1 MIQKPERA
9 FVLRMA
15 PSQIDRVQEGLDGN
29 FITIGWSYAGSILTE
44 SDWWKFRE
52 EIQRTCY
59 SDEKNYRRAG
69 QAGGYLWQF
78 LREMEVGDWV
88 VVPHGDEFYVCEVA
102 SSASHDPSK
111 LDADTAFR
119 RKVSWLNGKQPIK
132 RSHAS
137 AALQSRMKIQ
147 GTCAYAQD
155 LIDDILSVLQ
165 EDDETRKLP
174 KELVFGHDLR
184 RKLIETTIKT
194 IRSGKMDSFGF
205 ERLLQQ
211 LFTKQ
216 GAEATIVARSQDK
229 GADLK
234 VTLRFAVV
242 GQVIIGVQA
251 KHYQLEPPVPAKI
264 ADELRAGMEDIGADI
279 GMIISS
285 GTMSPELEA
294 RVEEL
299 YEKEGVRIQLVDG
312 DQLAAWLVESGL
324 SASP

>member
-1 MIQKPERA
+1 MTTKPERA

-15 PSQIDRVQEGLDGN
+15 PSEIDRVEEGLDGN
-29 FITIGWSYAGSILTE
+29 FITIGWSNAGSILRE

-52 EIQRTCY
+52 TVHQSYYHDQT
-59 SDEKNYRRAG
+59 NYRRAG

-78 LREMEVGDWV
+78 LQEMKEGDWV
-88 VVPHGDEFYVCEVA
+88 VVPHGNEFYVCEVA
-102 SSASHDPSK
+102 SGASHDPSK
-111 LDADTAFR
+111 AKEDTAFR
-119 RKVSWLNGKQPIK
+119 RQVRWLNRKQPIK

-155 LIDDILSVLQ
+155 LTDDILSVLQ
-165 EDDETRKLP
+165 EDDETRNLP
-174 KELVFGHDLR
+174 KELVFGHDLH
-184 RKLIETTIKT
+184 RKLVETTIKT
-194 IRSGKMDSFGF
+194 IRSGKLDSFGF

-242 GQVIIGVQA
+242 GQVVIGVQA
-251 KHYQLEPPVPAKI
+251 KHYQPEPPVPAQI
-264 ADELRAGMEDIGADI
+264 ADDLKAGMEDIGADI

-299 YEKEGVRIQLVDG
+299 YEKESVRIQLVDG

-324 SASP
+324 SNLP